1 MNLNFRH
8 EWTRYLPSCIKAK
21 SILFLLLL
29 SIHGVAQF
37 QLNTV
42 PPLNGGN
49 GSQGITFGLRTN
61 QVIVLDT
68 IFNSFSSVG
77 LTDVWYTTTDVSGP
91 PNISATTGW
100 TKIGQATIPVA
111 SGIGAIVPIPLNI
124 GLTILPGVN
133 YRFFINGNIGAAA
146 IYSNSG
152 STPIPPPLG
161 TFTDGIITIETGD
174 LVGYGG
180 AAPNPT
186 NHPRQFNGGIKYTIN
201 GGFNDAA
208 VLSVDSPNVFCPG
221 NQNVYATIANF
232 GKNRIDSVIV
242 NWEFNGAIQTPFH
255 FKGLLD
261 TLKGLNPNSTKVFL
275 GNKSFASGNQEV
287 IKVWTSMPNGVADT
301 SNLNDTTIATKV
313 ASLAGGV
320 YTINSLSAPSAT
332 NFVDFTSLFNVIN
345 QSGICSSITVNVVSG
360 SGPYLEQVNIK
371 NFAGSP
377 SRTLTINGNGE
388 TVNFAATLTGERSTL
403 VIENSSYVTINN
415 LNVEASGS
423 TYGVAFFANNISN
436 VTVDG
441 CSFIVS
447 TTSTSSNYSCVRIS
461 GSQTS
466 YTTATAI
473 NEFTFNNN
481 QVSGGFYGMTLY
493 GSTTNY
499 LSNIELTGNLITEF
513 YNYGLYVLYADSILI
528 EQNEIT
534 RPSRTSVTSTYPLY
548 TSSNRN
554 MVINRNSIH
563 NLFDGVPTSTSL
575 CYVLYSSND
584 AVLGSE
590 NIISNNMIYNI
601 NHNGTIYGLYDLGSD
616 YTKYYNN
623 TVSLDNIAATAGIT
637 RGIYNT
643 ASATGLEF
651 QNNIVSI
658 TRGGTGI
665 KHGIYLSTSSTITS
679 NYNNVYVA
687 SAGTGAQYYG
697 YLGSNQST
705 LIDFQTAGYGLNDI
719 NADPLFNSIVLD
731 DYSSNNISL
740 NASGFNTTLVPV
752 DFFGTARNSL
762 AMDIGAIEV
771 SSPALDV
778 AVASFSLPTA
788 QCAGLSS
795 VDVNL
800 SNNGTQQLDSVIVNW
815 SIDGVVQTPI
825 HYKTKIDTIGSVAGN
840 TASIF
845 LTNYSLVSG
854 VAVDFEVWLTQPN
867 GLVSGDAFPSNDSLM
882 VTTGGALAGSY
893 TLNSLM
899 APSVT
904 NFISFNDFT
913 NAVSL
918 FGFCGNVTLDVVLG
932 SGPYAESVSFNA
944 VNGINITDTL
954 FVNGNSE
961 ELTYASTLTDDRTT
975 LSIENSSNIIV
986 SDLIISATGTFGT
999 GIYLN
1004 NVNNVEISDC
1014 QITLPN
1020 NSTSAN
1026 YTGINLSGSETSI
1039 STSGSGNDVRILRN
1053 SVEGAY
1059 YSFNFYG
1066 TSGNNALRNVIVRDN
1081 IFADFYSYGA
1091 RFYYADSLLFEGNE
1105 ILQTNRTAITSTYG
1119 IYSLGNSNLKVNRN
1133 SIHDLGTGIPT
1144 STSLIYALYNSSDVT
1159 IGNENIFMNNLIY
1172 NINHN
1177 GTIYGIYD
1185 LGSDNNKYYNNTIS
1199 LDNAAATAG
1208 ITRGIYNSATAA
1220 GLEFINN
1227 IVTITRGGSGVKHGI
1242 YLNGTSTV
1250 ADYNNI
1256 YVNSLGTGA
1265 QSYGYASSGTRATLA
1280 DFRSVMLGLNDL
1292 DSDPLFA
1299 NHAGNDYTPL
1309 NSQLDGAGFSTPL
1322 VTEDFFGTTR
1332 NTSSQDIGAIDFAP
1346 PAIDAGILSID
1357 LPTTFCSGQVPVAI
1371 TVSNNGQDQIDSLI
1385 VNYSIDGVPQTS
1397 FKYRGT
1403 IDTLNSVSGN
1413 IVQIPVT
1420 NFNFLQGAPAVFDF
1434 VISNVNGLGQD
1445 AFSSND
1451 SLSTTTA
1458 ASLQGTLTI
1467 NPALPASG
1475 TVFNDFSSLAAAL
1488 NISGVCG
1495 PVVVNVAPGTYIDY
1509 LKLDGII
1516 GTSSTNTI
1524 TIDGGDAAT
1533 TILQHDGS
1541 ASYGTVSLNAVSHI
1555 TIKNMT
1561 IASTAVSAN
1570 TGVIMAN
1577 VSDITVD
1584 STIISVDASVVSTS
1598 LVGVSLSGN
1607 VTSHTTGAN
1616 ANNVTVSNSK
1626 FIGGYYGVR
1635 QYGSTSLSVSNTKVL
1650 NNSFENVY
1658 WGAIYSYYANNLDF
1672 IGNKIDMV
1680 QRGYTSSY
1688 GAYLYYTENVLFT
1701 ENNIRSI
1708 GYGVYHYNFTDYNKK
1723 TRKNRYVNNMIHS
1736 ANSYGAYLY
1745 YVDSVDILHNTIVSG
1760 SATIPA
1766 TQVYSSTSKTIEDYD
1781 VRNNIIYSSGSFA
1794 IRTNMANNFISH
1806 LDNNVYYTTG
1816 ASLFSFNS
1824 TVFANLA
1831 AYKTAQPTLNINSF
1845 EGDPIFVNVPNN
1857 LHVIGLLANNAGDN
1871 SVGVLNDIDGDSRSI
1886 AGSTTVDIGADEFD
1900 PASCFPPSSVTFTN
1914 TTANSTDV
1922 VISGGTS
1929 SSWQYEYGLFG
1940 FVQGSGNKFIT
1951 ANSSHTISNLTSGT
1965 DYQYYIREICGAG
1978 DTSLYAGPFSFYTLY
1993 SVPMRETFENFPAG
2007 QTGLNFTKGWTST
2020 STANPRWETEVSTGA
2035 NVNSLNTGPLFDAT
2049 FPSTAG
2055 GKYFYYETSGGSL
2068 GSSNTLSSPFIS
2080 APSTSGGIIVEFA
2093 YHMYGSGM
2101 GNLYLVVDTNGVL
2114 DTLIKITG
2122 QQQATAAAAWRDTS
2136 AVLIGYQGK
2145 NFKLKFIGERG
2156 SDYMSDMSIDE
2167 IRLRDTI
2174 AVAASLD
2181 SIISPVSNCGLSSA
2195 EDVTIAIRNYGLSP
2209 ISNFNATYEFDGGAP
2224 VTELV
2229 TASINPGTT
2238 YNFTFATKV
2247 NASALKSYSIKSYIN
2262 VTNDPNT
2269 LDDTLSGSALNS
2281 FSDVISNASPTK
2293 FSDLEADAGNWI
2305 QYGANSSWA
2314 WGTPSTFY
2322 INNAYS
2328 GSKAWVTGLAGNY
2341 NANELSY
2348 LESSCYDLS
2357 TMNAADP
2364 LFFQFYTVYRTE
2376 AGFDRVW
2383 IETSTDNG
2391 VTWNKMLPSAG
2402 SINFYNNKTANVWE
2416 GFSSSGASVWIPV
2429 INEIV
2434 GLAGNAKVKFRF
2446 VFQSNGTTQNDGF
2459 GIDNIQINLAV
2470 GQKELL
2476 NGEELLSIQPN
2487 PSNGQFN
2494 ISFGNY
2500 EEGNYQLKI
2509 VSTTGQLVRE
2519 EVLSI
2524 SNSFEMRSIDLK
2536 SIEKGVYFVQIING
2550 KSIKTEKLI
2559 IK

>member
-1 MNLNFRH
+1 M
-8 EWTRYLPSCIKAK
+8 
-21 SILFLLLL
+21 
-29 SIHGVAQF
+29 
-37 QLNTV
+37 
-42 PPLNGGN
+42 
-49 GSQGITFGLRTN
+49 
-61 QVIVLDT
+61 
-68 IFNSFSSVG
+68 
-77 LTDVWYTTTDVSGP
+77 
-91 PNISATTGW
+91 
-100 TKIGQATIPVA
+100 
-111 SGIGAIVPIPLNI
+111 
-124 GLTILPGVN
+124 
-133 YRFFINGNIGAAA
+133 
-146 IYSNSG
+146 
-152 STPIPPPLG
+152 
-161 TFTDGIITIETGD
+161 
-174 LVGYGG
+174 
-180 AAPNPT
+180 
-186 NHPRQFNGGIKYTIN
+186 
-201 GGFNDAA
+201 
-208 VLSVDSPNVFCPG
+208 
-221 NQNVYATIANF
+221 
-232 GKNRIDSVIV
+232 
-242 NWEFNGAIQTPFH
+242 
-255 FKGLLD
+255 
-261 TLKGLNPNSTKVFL
+261 
-275 GNKSFASGNQEV
+275 
-287 IKVWTSMPNGVADT
+287 
-301 SNLNDTTIATKV
+301 
-313 ASLAGGV
+313 
-320 YTINSLSAPSAT
+320 
-332 NFVDFTSLFNVIN
+332 
-345 QSGICSSITVNVVSG
+345 
-360 SGPYLEQVNIK
+360 
-371 NFAGSP
+371 
-377 SRTLTINGNGE
+377 
-388 TVNFAATLTGERSTL
+388 
-403 VIENSSYVTINN
+403 
-415 LNVEASGS
+415 
-423 TYGVAFFANNISN
+423 
-436 VTVDG
+436 
-441 CSFIVS
+441 
-447 TTSTSSNYSCVRIS
+447 
-461 GSQTS
+461 
-466 YTTATAI
+466 
-473 NEFTFNNN
+473 
-481 QVSGGFYGMTLY
+481 
-493 GSTTNY
+493 
-499 LSNIELTGNLITEF
+499 
-513 YNYGLYVLYADSILI
+513 
-528 EQNEIT
+528 
-534 RPSRTSVTSTYPLY
+534 
-548 TSSNRN
+548 
-554 MVINRNSIH
+554 
-563 NLFDGVPTSTSL
+563 
-575 CYVLYSSND
+575 
-584 AVLGSE
+584 
-590 NIISNNMIYNI
+590 
-601 NHNGTIYGLYDLGSD
+601 
-616 YTKYYNN
+616 
-623 TVSLDNIAATAGIT
+623 
-637 RGIYNT
+637 
-643 ASATGLEF
+643 
-651 QNNIVSI
+651 
-658 TRGGTGI
+658 
-665 KHGIYLSTSSTITS
+665 
-679 NYNNVYVA
+679 
-687 SAGTGAQYYG
+687 
-697 YLGSNQST
+697 
-705 LIDFQTAGYGLNDI
+705 
-719 NADPLFNSIVLD
+719 
-731 DYSSNNISL
+731 
-740 NASGFNTTLVPV
+740 
-752 DFFGTARNSL
+752 
-762 AMDIGAIEV
+762 
-771 SSPALDV
+771 
-778 AVASFSLPTA
+778 
-788 QCAGLSS
+788 
-795 VDVNL
+795 
-800 SNNGTQQLDSVIVNW
+800 
-815 SIDGVVQTPI
+815 
-825 HYKTKIDTIGSVAGN
+825 
-840 TASIF
+840 
-845 LTNYSLVSG
+845 
-854 VAVDFEVWLTQPN
+854 
-867 GLVSGDAFPSNDSLM
+867 
-882 VTTGGALAGSY
+882 
-893 TLNSLM
+893 
-899 APSVT
+899 
-904 NFISFNDFT
+904 
-913 NAVSL
+913 
-918 FGFCGNVTLDVVLG
+918 
-932 SGPYAESVSFNA
+932 
-944 VNGINITDTL
+944 
-954 FVNGNSE
+954 
-961 ELTYASTLTDDRTT
+961 
-975 LSIENSSNIIV
+975 
-986 SDLIISATGTFGT
+986 
-999 GIYLN
+999 
-1004 NVNNVEISDC
+1004 
-1014 QITLPN
+1014 
-1020 NSTSAN
+1020 
-1026 YTGINLSGSETSI
+1026 
-1039 STSGSGNDVRILRN
+1039 
-1053 SVEGAY
+1053 
-1059 YSFNFYG
+1059 
-1066 TSGNNALRNVIVRDN
+1066 
-1081 IFADFYSYGA
+1081 
-1091 RFYYADSLLFEGNE
+1091 
-1105 ILQTNRTAITSTYG
+1105 
-1119 IYSLGNSNLKVNRN
+1119 
-1133 SIHDLGTGIPT
+1133 
-1144 STSLIYALYNSSDVT
+1144 
-1159 IGNENIFMNNLIY
+1159 
-1172 NINHN
+1172 
-1177 GTIYGIYD
+1177 
-1185 LGSDNNKYYNNTIS
+1185 
-1199 LDNAAATAG
+1199 
-1208 ITRGIYNSATAA
+1208 
-1220 GLEFINN
+1220 
-1227 IVTITRGGSGVKHGI
+1227 
-1242 YLNGTSTV
+1242 NGTSTV

-1280 DFRSVMLGLNDL
+1280 DFRAVMLGLNDI
-1292 DSDPLFA
+1292 DSDPLYA
-1299 NHAGNDYTPL
+1299 DLSGNDYTPL
-1309 NSQLDGAGFSTPL
+1309 NSQLDGAGLSIPI
-1322 VTEDFFGTTR
+1322 VTEDFFGNQR
-1332 NTSSQDIGAIDFAP
+1332 NTSLQDIGAIDFAP

-1397 FKYRGT
+1397 FIYRGV
-1403 IDTLNSVSGN
+1403 IDTLNSSSGN

-1420 NFNFLQGAPAVFDF
+1420 NVTFLPGVPAVLDF

-1451 SLSTTTA
+1451 SLSATRG
-1458 ASLQGTLTI
+1458 ASLQGTLTV

-1488 NISGVCG
+1488 NVSGVCG
-1495 PVVVNVAPGTYIDY
+1495 PVVVNVAPGLYNDF
-1509 LKLDGII
+1509 LKLESIPGI
-1516 GTSSTNTI
+1516 SATNTI
-1524 TIDGGDAAT
+1524 TIDGGNALNT
-1533 TILQHDGS
+1533 TLEHNAS
-1541 ASYGTVSLNAVSHI
+1541 SSYGTISLNQVSNI

-1561 IASTAVSAN
+1561 IVSTAATATS
-1570 TGVIMAN
+1570 GIIMAN
-1577 VSDITVD
+1577 VSDITID
-1584 STIISVDASVVSTS
+1584 SAIISVSTTATVSSVI
-1598 LVGVSLSGN
+1598 GVSISGN
-1607 VTSHTTGAN
+1607 VTSHASGAN

-1635 QYGSTSLSVSNTKVL
+1635 QYGASTLGVMNTKIL
-1650 NNSFENVY
+1650 NNTFENVY
-1658 WGAIYSYYANNLDF
+1658 WSSIYSYYADGLDF
-1672 IGNKIDMV
+1672 SGNTADMT
-1680 QRGYTSSY
+1680 QRGYATAY
-1688 GAYLYYTENVLFT
+1688 GAYLYYNENLLFAA
-1701 ENNIRSI
+1701 NNLKSL
-1708 GYGVYHYNFTDYNKK
+1708 GYGVYHYNLTDYYKK
-1723 TRKNRYVNNMIHS
+1723 TRKNRYVNNMIYS
-1736 ANSYGAYLY
+1736 ANNYGAYLY
-1745 YVDSVDILHNTIVSG
+1745 YVDSVDIIHNTIVSG

-1766 TQVYSSTSKTIEDYD
+1766 SQVYSSTSKTIEDYD

-1794 IRTNMANNFISH
+1794 IRTNMSNNFISH

-1831 AYKTAQPTLNINSF
+1831 AYKTAQPTLNINSY

-1871 SVGVLNDIDGDSRSI
+1871 SVGVLNDIDGDSRPI

-1922 VISGGTS
+1922 VILGGTS

-1940 FVQGSGNKFIT
+1940 FIQGSGNKFIT